1 MGERMKK
8 FGITAAVTMWL
19 LCFSVLG
26 GTAFAAELVPGGMTV
41 GLELKT
47 GGVVVSRLTEVE
59 TSTGKV
65 SPAEEAGLRPGD
77 CIVAIDGEQI
87 RCGSDFTGAIAE
99 LDGDEIDVELVRG
112 GEKLSL
118 ELQPALGKN
127 GSWQLGLWLR
137 DGASG
142 IGTVT
147 YYDPAS
153 GEYGALGHG
162 VNDVDSNTLLP
173 SESGSVSPSV
183 IVDIV
188 RGRAGTPGEL
198 CGMFD
203 SGDKLGS
210 ISSNTP
216 FGIFGEMSDFP
227 GGAETLETA
236 SDSEIRPGRATIYSN
251 IHGSEIE
258 EFEIEIEKVTPNAAD
273 GKSMQIRVT
282 DERLLSET
290 GGIIQG
296 MSGSPIIQ
304 DGKLVGA
311 VTHVLVS
318 DPTRGYGISIDT
330 MLRAAA

>member
-1 MGERMKK
+1 MKK

-198 CGMFD
+198 WLAFIWALPATGVVCIVFSCVWG
-203 SGDKLGS
+203 
-210 ISSNTP
+210 N
-216 FGIFGEMSDFP
+216 
-227 GGAETLETA
+227 
-236 SDSEIRPGRATIYSN
+236 RYHRAVSVSALIWMLALALFLTIPVRNMWLVFVVSVPVQALAVFWF
-251 IHGSEIE
+251 ILR
-258 EFEIEIEKVTPNAAD
+258 
-273 GKSMQIRVT
+273 KSQNNVC
-282 DERLLSET
+282 
-290 GGIIQG
+290 
-296 MSGSPIIQ
+296 
-304 DGKLVGA
+304 
-311 VTHVLVS
+311 
-318 DPTRGYGISIDT
+318 
-330 MLRAAA
+330 